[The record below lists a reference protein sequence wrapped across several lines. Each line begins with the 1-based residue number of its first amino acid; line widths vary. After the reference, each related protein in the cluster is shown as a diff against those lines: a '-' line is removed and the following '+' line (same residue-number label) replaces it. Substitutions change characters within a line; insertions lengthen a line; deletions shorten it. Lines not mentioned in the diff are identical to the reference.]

1 MDLEIILNLLD
12 NYFVFINILIVDYP
26 NYYMNT
32 GSLCN
37 NATIFLDCGFSLKAA
52 MVSHHIFH
60 LSHLWWDKHR
70 SSKGPGS
77 SVESVV
83 QRSNWE
89 SVGLWGIGGGGM
101 RSGKV
106 LNFL

>member
-37 NATIFLDCGFSLKAA
+37 NATIF
-52 MVSHHIFH
+52 
-60 LSHLWWDKHR
+60 
-70 SSKGPGS
+70 
-77 SVESVV
+77 
-83 QRSNWE
+83 
-89 SVGLWGIGGGGM
+89 
-101 RSGKV
+101 
-106 LNFL
+106 